1 MNFLRNN
8 KLQMGYG
15 SRALQLLKQYYEMK
29 IPNINEESVMQE
41 PVTEIKNVSDE
52 AVGLLEET
60 IGKMCS
66 TTYIFYLVYIFRIL
80 FKIKC

>member
-1 MNFLRNN
+1 
-8 KLQMGYG
+8 MGYG

-29 IPNINEESVMQE
+29 IPNINENVIQE

-60 IGKMCS
+60 IGNIRNCLA
-66 TTYIFYLVYIFRIL
+66 TNTFYLFL
-80 FKIKC
+80 FKQN